1 MYINE
6 FIIPIYLYLAI
17 LVAFLGRKTKLKFF
31 KSLVLSLII
40 TPLLSLI
47 ILILF
52 YPAKVK
58 STTKNIKNE
67 NM

>member
-17 LVAFLGRKTKLKFF
+17 VVGFLGRKTKLKFF

-58 STTKNIKNE
+58 STSKNIKNE